1 MDHYGVFDINKNHYL
16 KSLRIIKR
24 LLPTI
29 TKKDPIPKSENLLNA
44 NQLSLEIIL

>member
-16 KSLRIIKR
+16 KPLRIIKR

-29 TKKDPIPKSENLLNA
+29 STIISTTKSDAILSS